1 MAEIEDGFM
10 RIAYDFKV
18 SSADKRCVFD
28 VFESDEDKF
37 VRWSEE
43 GKKKGNPDMARVLN
57 RAGGDIRKKYK
68 EYKKGGK
75 LPSISDIF
83 SGIAK

>member
-1 MAEIEDGFM
+1 MAEIEDRFM

-18 SSADKRCVFD
+18 SPADKRCVFD

-43 GKKKGNPDMARVLN
+43 GKKKGNPDMARLF
-57 RAGGDIRKKYK
+57 RGA
-68 EYKKGGK
+68 
-75 LPSISDIF
+75 
-83 SGIAK
+83 